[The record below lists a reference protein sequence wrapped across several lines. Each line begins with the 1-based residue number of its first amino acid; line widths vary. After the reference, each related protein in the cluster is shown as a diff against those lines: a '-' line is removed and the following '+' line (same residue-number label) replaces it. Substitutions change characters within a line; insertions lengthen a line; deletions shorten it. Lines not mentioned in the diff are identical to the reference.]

1 MDTEERFGLKISD
14 FQKRVVNDLLAI
26 QESICNALSQEDG
39 QNFQEDFWKHTGGG
53 GGRTRVLKGNHIEKG
68 GVNFSMVT
76 GEVPPMMKGNMHPD
90 AKTFFATGVSLV
102 IHPKNPWVP
111 IVHMNVRYFESDAGD
126 AWIGGGIDLTPIYVN
141 KDEARDFHSAL
152 KMTCDSFDPEF
163 YVKFKTW
170 ADDYFFLK
178 HRNETRG
185 IGGIFYDYL
194 KPETTNGKSIE
205 DIWEFNKAIGHTFNK
220 AYIPILSGNKNREFT
235 EAHKRWQLLRR
246 GRYVE
251 FNLVW
256 DKGTLFGLQT
266 GGRTESILMSL
277 PQFASW
283 EYSPEFAPDSAEQET
298 LSYLQ
303 KGFNWIQ

>member
-1 MDTEERFGLKISD
+1 MDTEKRYGLAFTERQEKI
-14 FQKRVVNDLLAI
+14 VIDLLAI
-26 QESICNALSQEDG
+26 QDSICIALSEQDG
-39 QNFQEDFWKHTGGG
+39 QSFQEDNWNHSSGG
-53 GGRTRVLKGNHIEKG
+53 GGRTRIIKGNHIEKG
-68 GVNFSMVT
+68 GVNFSVVT
-76 GEVPPMMKGNMHPD
+76 GEIPPMMKGNMHAE

-102 IHPKNPWVP
+102 IHPVSPKVP

-126 AWIGGGIDLTPIYVN
+126 AWIGGGIDLTPIYVDDMQAAN
-141 KDEARDFHSAL
+141 FHNCL
-152 KMTCDSFDPEF
+152 KGTCDKHNEEF
-163 YVKFKTW
+163 YPKFKAW

-185 IGGIFYDYL
+185 IGGVFYDYL
-194 KPETTNGKSIE
+194 KPENTGFQSME
-205 DIWEFNKAIGHTFNK
+205 DLWEFNRDIGHTFNR
-220 AYIPILSGNKNREFT
+220 AYIPILSESKDLSYT
-235 EAHKRWQLLRR
+235 ENEKRFQLLRR

-283 EYSPEFAPDSAEQET
+283 EYAPVFEENSPEQET
-298 LSYLQ
+298 LKKLR
-303 KGFNWIQ
+303 KGIVWA